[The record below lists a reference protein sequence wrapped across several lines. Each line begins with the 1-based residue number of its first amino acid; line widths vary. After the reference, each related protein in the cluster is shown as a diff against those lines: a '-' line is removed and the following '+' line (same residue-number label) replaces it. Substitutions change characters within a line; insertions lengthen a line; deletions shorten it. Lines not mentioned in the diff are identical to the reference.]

1 MDQRMPVSSRDDF
14 VRDFTVGGRVDELGG
29 KGYRLAGLY
38 RAGFPVPNGF
48 VLTAKAFE
56 VSLASSGVSDAT
68 VLVGQKPDASLVIPD
83 DVFGVLR
90 TAYRDFFGC
99 ERVIVRSSGVAE
111 DTAQASFAGL
121 FRSVSDVDEAGL
133 RAAVA
138 DVLSS
143 AVSPEVAD
151 YARRHHLAA
160 TGLRMAVVVQR
171 QIEPWISGV
180 CFTAHPVTGEQ
191 QYIVEFVPGRS
202 LDLVSGKQS
211 PRWIVFDSALEL
223 IEQADSPH
231 VVDVPVSVLYRVA
244 EISEKIATFFGE
256 PQDIEW
262 AIDHNE
268 SLFVLQ
274 SRPITVAK
282 QTERQAVHEGQLI
295 AQGVPV
301 STGIASGPTR
311 RVLSDLT
318 GAETDR
324 LLQPGDIAVGH
335 ALFLE
340 HLPALAKCAGVIS
353 VESSM
358 LSHVAIRARELGIP
372 CVGGITNAL
381 TLVPDGQ
388 LVTIDGTRGGVYGGS
403 VDEPTDTIGLVSTGF
418 DPDRMEILDT
428 PAGRIIYQN
437 INNDIVIFLRKPLDP
452 TVRADSVHAIETA
465 LNISPSQI
473 KVDEHLA
480 WEGVRAPSIVYMQ
493 QETFESIGHNLK
505 FADQLIQAQEIT
517 RDLDARALR
526 NLVDKADSEAKTL
539 FSKAVKEIETF
550 KLGKDRASATQAAR
564 LFDEAKRMAVD
575 FVGISIIDVLGES
588 AIRHRAEKFSATYGI
603 SLINI
608 FTQNSDPNRPKIDTS
623 LPPSSEEDKKELS
636 QLALYAYTLGELKN
650 RRPEVLSVGNYT
662 GMDIIRDLIAHNLED
677 LVEQYDW

>member
-1 MDQRMPVSSRDDF
+1 MNQRMSVSSGDDF
-14 VRDFTVGGRVDELGG
+14 VRNFTVGGRVDDLGG
-29 KGYRLAGLY
+29 KGHRLAELY
-38 RAGFPVPNGF
+38 RADFPVLNGLI
-48 VLTAKAFE
+48 LTTKAFE

-68 VLVGQKPDASLVIPD
+68 VLAGQKPDAGLIIPD
-83 DVFGVLR
+83 EIFGVLR
-90 TAYRDFFGC
+90 TAYRDLFGC
-99 ERVIVRSSGVAE
+99 EQVIVRSSGVAE
-111 DTAQASFAGL
+111 DAAEASFAGL
-121 FRSVSDVDEAGL
+121 FRSVLDVDEAGL
-133 RAAVA
+133 RTAVA

-143 AVSPEVAD
+143 VFSPEVTD
-151 YARRHHLAA
+151 YARRHHLAT
-160 TGLRMAVVVQR
+160 TGLRMAVVIQR

-211 PRWIVFDSALEL
+211 PGRVVFDGALEL

-231 VVDVPVSVLYRVA
+231 VVDVPMSVLYRVA
-244 EISEKIATFFGE
+244 ELSEKVATFFGE

-262 AIDHNE
+262 AVDHNE

-274 SRPITVAK
+274 SRPITVANRT
-282 QTERQAVHEGQLI
+282 QRREVHEGQLI

-301 STGIASGPTR
+301 STGIASGPAR

-335 ALFLE
+335 ALFID

-372 CVGGITNAL
+372 CVGGIINAL
-381 TLVPDGQ
+381 TLVPDGHI
-388 LVTIDGTRGGVYGGS
+388 VTIDGAHGGVYRGS
-403 VDEPTDTIGLVSTGF
+403 VDEPAGTIGLVPIGF

-437 INNDIVIFLRKPLDP
+437 INNDVVIFLKKPLDP
-452 TVRADSVHAIETA
+452 AVRVDSVHAIEAA
-465 LNISPSQI
+465 LNISPRRI
-473 KVDEHLA
+473 KIDEHLA
-480 WEGVRAPSIVYMQ
+480 WESVRAPSIVYMQ
-493 QETFESIGHNLK
+493 QETFESIGHNPQ
-505 FADQLIQAQEIT
+505 FADQLIQAQDIT
-517 RDLDARALR
+517 CKLDARALR
-526 NLVDKADSEAKTL
+526 NLVDKADSEAENL
-539 FSKAVKEIETF
+539 FLKAVKELEVF
-550 KLGKDRASATQAAR
+550 KLGEDRVFATQAAR
-564 LFDEAKRMAVD
+564 LFDDAKRIAVD

-588 AIRHRAEKFSATYGI
+588 AIRHRTEKFSDKYGI
-603 SLINI
+603 SLIDI
-608 FTQNSDPNRPKIDTS
+608 FTQNSDPNDPKLDTS
-623 LPPSSEEDKKELS
+623 LSLLSKEDEKEFS
-636 QLALYAYTLGELKN
+636 QLVLYADTLGELKN
-650 RRPEVLSVGNYT
+650 RRPEVLRVGDYT